1 MRCKTVRYAQSFLP
15 ATSICTASLFAAPG
29 VKIVDDPR
37 SGRFPEPIGASGQ
50 DDVLVGRIRGD
61 VSLPP
66 GQGVN
71 MFIAGDQLLKGA
83 ATNAVQIAE
92 LLL

>member
-1 MRCKTVRYAQSFLP
+1 VVSDPAIPCVRWCFHPISF
-15 ATSICTASLFAAPG
+15 CLFAAPG
-29 VKIVDDPR
+29 VKIVDDPVA
-37 SGRFPEPIGASGQ
+37 GRFPEPIGASGQ
-50 DDVLVGRIRGD
+50 DDVLVGRIRED
-61 VSLPP
+61 ISLPA